1 MTRGMKK
8 SLSQKASIPAKATL
22 KAAKKKSTTTRRTH
36 PMRTRNSN
44 VPTPSDSSAAL
55 DSDDDARPIS
65 HRLYSAENEILRLTN
80 LNNSMVL
87 QLRNA
92 LETHTNL
99 LARLNRL
106 EDLLPPSP
114 PGHPLPVKQEP
125 VNNDS
130 VERQTDGHNTIIPVQ

>member
-1 MTRGMKK
+1 
-8 SLSQKASIPAKATL
+8 
-22 KAAKKKSTTTRRTH
+22 
-36 PMRTRNSN
+36 MRTRNSN
-44 VPTPSDSSAAL
+44 IPTPSDSSAAL
-55 DSDDDARPIS
+55 DSDDDTRPIS

-87 QLRNA
+87 QLHNA
-92 LETHTNL
+92 LETYTNL

-114 PGHPLPVKQEP
+114 PGHPLLVKQEP
-125 VNNDS
+125 VDNDS